1 MLKRSLKTAVV
12 MCTLS
17 IALTATAQAG
27 TLENLER
34 ERSTTINYFLDANM
48 EPNERLAR
56 VEASKRRLLDMER
69 MVLRDKSLRG
79 KSTPVVRRAFS
90 NYDVTFLAHAATEK
104 DLSMVDNW
112 LEQFDVSTDA
122 LMAAKVGRR

>member
-1 MLKRSLKTAVV
+1 MLKRPFKAMLVVCAV
-12 MCTLS
+12 S
-17 IALTATAQAG
+17 AALTATAQAG

-34 ERSTTINYFLDANM
+34 ERSTTINYFLDANL

-56 VEASKRRLLDMER
+56 VEASKRRLIDMER
-69 MVLRDKSLRG
+69 MVLRDQSLRG

-104 DLSMVDNW
+104 NLSMVDNW